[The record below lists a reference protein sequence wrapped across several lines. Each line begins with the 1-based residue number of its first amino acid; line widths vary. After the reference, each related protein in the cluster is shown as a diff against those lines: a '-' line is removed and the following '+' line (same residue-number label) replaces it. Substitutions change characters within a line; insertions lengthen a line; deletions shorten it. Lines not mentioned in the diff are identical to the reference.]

1 MHTPRIST
9 LILAALL
16 IAAFAAIMW
25 PVHGTNRES
34 PARAKPGQSVQEQK
48 RRDREVEIARSD
60 RWMEQRKA
68 DFAPVEGQMARG
80 DVAGT
85 RRAYAAYLAQDPT
98 GEREKYQPDIV
109 RIARFYMA
117 ESDEADAKAELDKI
131 VPPWLEQRGPVQPFG
146 QAFKP
151 GAAAIEPEPLLMWLA
166 SSQVPTHRRQAILD
180 DWAMRWRSMYRVAGA
195 LTSSEAL
202 AQWEAGHRLDDHGLS
217 QAEKRVAVG
226 YFRDAVR
233 LAPDF
238 LQGRT
243 AYADALARAGR
254 WREAIQAAI
263 AAAPLFKS
271 KEKAMT
277 FAQRFANGNSAEYDE
292 IRRRIGIKT
301 VIGPA
306 VASHDPEE
314 FKRQFPDI
322 AKRLAPGWEDAMRRG
337 QPAKAPR

>member
-117 ESDEADAKAELDKI
+117 ESD
-131 VPPWLEQRGPVQPFG
+131 
-146 QAFKP
+146 
-151 GAAAIEPEPLLMWLA
+151 
-166 SSQVPTHRRQAILD
+166 
-180 DWAMRWRSMYRVAGA
+180 
-195 LTSSEAL
+195 
-202 AQWEAGHRLDDHGLS
+202 
-217 QAEKRVAVG
+217 
-226 YFRDAVR
+226 
-233 LAPDF
+233 
-238 LQGRT
+238 
-243 AYADALARAGR
+243 
-254 WREAIQAAI
+254 
-263 AAAPLFKS
+263 
-271 KEKAMT
+271 
-277 FAQRFANGNSAEYDE
+277 
-292 IRRRIGIKT
+292 
-301 VIGPA
+301 
-306 VASHDPEE
+306 
-314 FKRQFPDI
+314 
-322 AKRLAPGWEDAMRRG
+322 
-337 QPAKAPR
+337 